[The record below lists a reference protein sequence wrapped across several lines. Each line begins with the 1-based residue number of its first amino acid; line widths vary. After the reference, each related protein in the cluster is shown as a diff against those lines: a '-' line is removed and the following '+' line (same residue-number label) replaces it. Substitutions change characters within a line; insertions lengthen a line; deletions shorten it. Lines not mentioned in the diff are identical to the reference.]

1 MQEVKEEVE
10 KEKEGGKS
18 ADPALVATEFKI
30 VTLAGEKLIKDLK
43 INRMTFFHRNCLDK
57 ARLGGQNKLK
67 QKCLEKRF
75 FFYFFYSKVF
85 SNIFGRHGK
94 IHLS

>member
-1 MQEVKEEVE
+1 MEE
-10 KEKEGGKS
+10 EGGKS

-43 INRMTFFHRNCLDK
+43 INWLTFFYRNCLDK

-75 FFYFFYSKVF
+75 FFYFFLSKVF
-85 SNIFGRHGK
+85 SNTFGRHGK